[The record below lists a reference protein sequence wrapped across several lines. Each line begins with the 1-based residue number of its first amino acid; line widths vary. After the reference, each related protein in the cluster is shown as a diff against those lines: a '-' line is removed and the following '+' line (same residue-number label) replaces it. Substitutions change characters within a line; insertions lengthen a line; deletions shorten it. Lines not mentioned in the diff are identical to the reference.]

1 MSHYGVFA
9 DVVSS
14 VTSLVSA
21 AGAIRLAFMGR
32 ARWRPPEEVVSSG
45 VTKLSGLVTAVGI
58 AVLWVFRAELSMG
71 VLAILAALGVLL
83 ATAALMMAIYVN
95 IRHAY
100 YYPAQRTERNR
111 KLGGATLTE
120 EAARICRER
129 GRTPQMLFE
138 DAQSDKDLVWTRP
151 SQALVNIA
159 STLSFIVLIASG
171 SCALAAAG
179 LLVSAQVAISA
190 T

>member
-14 VTSLVSA
+14 VTSLMSA

-32 ARWRPPEEVVSSG
+32 ARWQPPEEVVSSG
-45 VTKLSGLVTAVGI
+45 VAKLSSLVTAVGI
-58 AVLWVFRAELSMG
+58 ALLWVFRAELG
-71 VLAILAALGVLL
+71 VRVLAIVAVVAVLL
-83 ATAALMMAIYVN
+83 ALVALAMAINVN

-100 YYPAQRTERNR
+100 YYPVARKERNR
-111 KLGGATLTE
+111 KLGGATLTD
-120 EAARICRER
+120 EAAKISRER
-129 GRTPQMLFE
+129 GRTAQMFLE
-138 DAQSDKDLVWTRP
+138 DAQGDKDLVWTRS
-151 SQALVNIA
+151 SQAMVNIT

-179 LLVSAQVAISA
+179 LLVSA
-190 T
+190 